1 MYFSAER
8 SEGIGH
14 VPKRLAPSRNPQKN
28 GFFIMVFSYLIYSG
42 LASNY
47 CVLYSSIPL
56 GMFRSATT
64 YKVGKVNTFLGE
76 CLIKFKVFYTPGSA
90 GQHIHLSK
98 RNEHK

>member
-1 MYFSAER
+1 MYWSCAQETSSFKKSAE
-8 SEGIGH
+8 
-14 VPKRLAPSRNPQKN
+14 KRL
-28 GFFIMVFSYLIYSG
+28 FFIMVFSYLIYSG